1 MAAGEDDSAA
11 TNAAGKTVGK
21 PCRLVVYNRAG
32 EVVGAGVSAQSF
44 MDFKRHSGKR
54 TAVIVEL
61 DCGEE
66 VFVETC
72 TLFKRLPRG
81 ATYRARRARYRT
93 GSRVKLVATTCGS
106 KSKAPA
112 FD

>member
-1 MAAGEDDSAA
+1 MAAGEDGSA
-11 TNAAGKTVGK
+11 TTSAGKTVGK
-21 PCRLVVYNRAG
+21 PRRLVVFSRAG
-32 EVVGAGVSAQSF
+32 EEVGDGVSAQSF
-44 MDFKRHSGKR
+44 MDFKRHCGKG

-81 ATYRARRARYRT
+81 ATYRARLLQRTSQIPDGLAREAS
-93 GSRVKLVATTCGS
+93 GHNVWVEV
-106 KSKAPA
+106 
-112 FD
+112 

>member
-1 MAAGEDDSAA
+1 MAAGEDDRPA
-11 TNAAGKTVGK
+11 TSAAGKTVGK

-44 MDFKRHSGKR
+44 MDFKRHCGKR

-81 ATYRARRARYRT
+81 ATYRARLLQRTSQIPDGLAREAS
-93 GSRVKLVATTCGS
+93 GHNVWVEV
-106 KSKAPA
+106 
-112 FD
+112 